1 MTAPESDKKAIEQT
15 ARFPKRARLLKP
27 AEFSRVFKDPIR
39 SSDRLFTILAVRNPE
54 QAMPRLGLAISKK
67 HARRALDRN
76 RIKRVVRESF
86 RQQPDLPVADMVVM
100 ARDITSQAS
109 NQELFDSLSQ
119 HWKRLCAKLP

>member
-1 MTAPESDKKAIEQT
+1 MSDVK

-39 SSDRLFTILAVRNPE
+39 SSDRWFTLLAVANVDSTV
-54 QAMPRLGLAISKK
+54 ARLGLAISKK

-86 RQQPDLPVADMVVM
+86 RHQLPGLPAVDIVVM
-100 ARDITSQAS
+100 ARDATTRAT
-109 NQELFDSLSQ
+109 NQELFDSLLQ
-119 HWKRLCAKLP
+119 HWKRLCAKLPARQP

>member
-1 MTAPESDKKAIEQT
+1 MTAPVSDKKASEQT
-15 ARFPKRARLLKP
+15 AHFPKCARLLKP

-54 QAMPRLGLAISKK
+54 QTVPRLGLAISKK

-76 RIKRVVRESF
+76 RIKRLVRESF
-86 RQQPDLPVADMVVM
+86 RQQPTLPVADMVVM
-100 ARDITSQAS
+100 ARDVTAKAS
-109 NQELFDSLSQ
+109 NQEIFDSLSQ